1 MEFDSFVYERNIY
14 FNLNSQ
20 KNEKNRFFSREAYDF
35 QILQNETMV
44 IAVYQDIKFSF
55 FTR

>member
-20 KNEKNRFFSREAYDF
+20 ENEKNRFFSREAYDF

-55 FTR
+55 FTG